1 MGILDITDNFC
12 KPINSNDSMGFVNS
26 DMKMSNKLHEQ
37 PIVTFIEKESEKNVI
52 YREEV

>member
-12 KPINSNDSMGFVNS
+12 KTINQGDVIGVVNA

-37 PIVTFIEKESEKNVI
+37 PIVSFVEKESEKEVI

>member
-12 KPINSNDSMGFVNS
+12 KPITEAKLMGEWQG
-26 DMKMSNKLHEQ
+26 KTGNKLHEQ
-37 PIVTFIEKESEKNVI
+37 PLVTFVEKNEEEEVI